1 MAGWLLNFW
10 LCQEIRIFTPRT
22 NPQAALSLRESYMLK
37 APSAKLS
44 GKDKAAVVAKELG
57 DFLGHYKR
65 ETELFTVFREESG
78 MIPRHIFEEFV
89 AFASDSGN
97 HINCVLLILLKRL
110 FYWSSI
116 IIPSDKNDLLINI
129 CRFGGRI
136 DAADEAVQMRSYL
149 PWKMSSTGHFAQKPP
164 SQVLVCCTI
173 PLFVKCFF
181 YMTRSSKALF

>member
-1 MAGWLLNFW
+1 
-10 LCQEIRIFTPRT
+10 
-22 NPQAALSLRESYMLK
+22 MLK

-97 HINCVLLILLKRL
+97 HFYHLNCVVLKRGSV
-110 FYWSSI
+110 Y
-116 IIPSDKNDLLINI
+116 
-129 CRFGGRI
+129 
-136 DAADEAVQMRSYL
+136 
-149 PWKMSSTGHFAQKPP
+149 
-164 SQVLVCCTI
+164 
-173 PLFVKCFF
+173 
-181 YMTRSSKALF
+181 

>member
-1 MAGWLLNFW
+1 
-10 LCQEIRIFTPRT
+10 
-22 NPQAALSLRESYMLK
+22 MLK

-97 HINCVLLILLKRL
+97 PTFSLNWCPFIDLILVARITQNSFMNIVLCK
-110 FYWSSI
+110 S
-116 IIPSDKNDLLINI
+116 LLH
-129 CRFGGRI
+129 C
-136 DAADEAVQMRSYL
+136 S
-149 PWKMSSTGHFAQKPP
+149 
-164 SQVLVCCTI
+164 
-173 PLFVKCFF
+173 
-181 YMTRSSKALF
+181 ALLQS

>member
-1 MAGWLLNFW
+1 
-10 LCQEIRIFTPRT
+10 
-22 NPQAALSLRESYMLK
+22 MLK

-97 HINCVLLILLKRL
+97 HIFILNWCPLNDTLRDLILVVGVARKR
-110 FYWSSI
+110 F
-116 IIPSDKNDLLINI
+116 INI
-129 CRFGGRI
+129 
-136 DAADEAVQMRSYL
+136 
-149 PWKMSSTGHFAQKPP
+149 
-164 SQVLVCCTI
+164 
-173 PLFVKCFF
+173 
-181 YMTRSSKALF
+181 

>member
-1 MAGWLLNFW
+1 MLNFW

-89 AFASDSGN
+89 AFASDSGYLSFDF
-97 HINCVLLILLKRL
+97 VLLK
-110 FYWSSI
+110 
-116 IIPSDKNDLLINI
+116 
-129 CRFGGRI
+129 GGYRKI
-136 DAADEAVQMRSYL
+136 FSFIGPV
-149 PWKMSSTGHFAQKPP
+149 GHDIWWEN
-164 SQVLVCCTI
+164 S
-173 PLFVKCFF
+173 
-181 YMTRSSKALF
+181 

>member
-1 MAGWLLNFW
+1 
-10 LCQEIRIFTPRT
+10 
-22 NPQAALSLRESYMLK
+22 MLK

-97 HINCVLLILLKRL
+97 HINPQFCFLIDVLGDICVRDFVQRSL
-110 FYWSSI
+110 FYLQS
-116 IIPSDKNDLLINI
+116 L
-129 CRFGGRI
+129 
-136 DAADEAVQMRSYL
+136 
-149 PWKMSSTGHFAQKPP
+149 
-164 SQVLVCCTI
+164 
-173 PLFVKCFF
+173 
-181 YMTRSSKALF
+181 

>member
-1 MAGWLLNFW
+1 
-10 LCQEIRIFTPRT
+10 
-22 NPQAALSLRESYMLK
+22 MLK

-97 HINCVLLILLKRL
+97 HIFILIWCSLIDVLRDLILVAGIAQKCL
-110 FYWSSI
+110 I
-116 IIPSDKNDLLINI
+116 II
-129 CRFGGRI
+129 
-136 DAADEAVQMRSYL
+136 
-149 PWKMSSTGHFAQKPP
+149 
-164 SQVLVCCTI
+164 VLSKSLQ
-173 PLFVKCFF
+173 PL
-181 YMTRSSKALF
+181 MLQS

>member
-1 MAGWLLNFW
+1 
-10 LCQEIRIFTPRT
+10 
-22 NPQAALSLRESYMLK
+22 MLK

-97 HINCVLLILLKRL
+97 RIFILNWCPLNDTLRDLILVVGVARKR
-110 FYWSSI
+110 F
-116 IIPSDKNDLLINI
+116 INI
-129 CRFGGRI
+129 
-136 DAADEAVQMRSYL
+136 
-149 PWKMSSTGHFAQKPP
+149 
-164 SQVLVCCTI
+164 
-173 PLFVKCFF
+173 
-181 YMTRSSKALF
+181 

>member
-1 MAGWLLNFW
+1 MLNFW

-97 HINCVLLILLKRL
+97 HTNPRFCFLIDVLGDICVRDFVQRSL
-110 FYWSSI
+110 FYLQS
-116 IIPSDKNDLLINI
+116 L
-129 CRFGGRI
+129 
-136 DAADEAVQMRSYL
+136 
-149 PWKMSSTGHFAQKPP
+149 
-164 SQVLVCCTI
+164 
-173 PLFVKCFF
+173 
-181 YMTRSSKALF
+181 

>member
-1 MAGWLLNFW
+1 MLNFW
-10 LCQEIRIFTPRT
+10 LCQEICIFTPRT

-97 HINCVLLILLKRL
+97 QVNPRFC
-110 FYWSSI
+110 F
-116 IIPSDKNDLLINI
+116 LINVLGDI
-129 CRFGGRI
+129 CVGGF
-136 DAADEAVQMRSYL
+136 VQRS
-149 PWKMSSTGHFAQKPP
+149 
-164 SQVLVCCTI
+164 
-173 PLFVKCFF
+173 LFICSHYK
-181 YMTRSSKALF
+181 